1 MFLVRKVKVKVAQLC
16 LILSN
21 LTDYCMEFSRQNT
34 GVGSPSPLQGI
45 FPIQGSNPGL
55 PNCRQILYQ
64 LSHQGS
70 PRILESVAYAFSSR
84 SSRPGIEPGSPAL
97 QADSLPTELSGKPSG
112 KKINHQSRN
121 KFLMNIYLPCML

>member
-55 PNCRQILYQ
+55 PNCRRILYQ
-64 LSHQGS
+64 LSHKVHGLKYFF
-70 PRILESVAYAFSSR
+70 RIVNLE
-84 SSRPGIEPGSPAL
+84 I
-97 QADSLPTELSGKPSG
+97 
-112 KKINHQSRN
+112 
-121 KFLMNIYLPCML
+121 

>member
-45 FPIQGSNPGL
+45 FPIQGSNPGFL
-55 PNCRQILYQ
+55 HCRLILYQ
-64 LSHQGS
+64 LSHQGRPS
-70 PRILESVAYAFSSR
+70 SGQSVTTTATDHCSS
-84 SSRPGIEPGSPAL
+84 L
-97 QADSLPTELSGKPSG
+97 L
-112 KKINHQSRN
+112 
-121 KFLMNIYLPCML
+121 